1 MFRFVAGVAQLVRAL
16 DCGSGGRG
24 FEPHRSPHLLGITMN
39 SKLKKLK
46 DLERKL
52 TVSVPVEDYNSK
64 FQSKINN
71 IKGKAKLDGFR
82 KGKVPNDVLE
92 QRYGQSI
99 HAEVVNELI
108 QNTYPQALTENKI
121 RPASSPTVNIESEDP
136 KKPISYS
143 ATFEVFP
150 DIKPKL
156 SRWKNYEKVSI
167 SINDSDIDLAIK
179 DIVKRYGEW
188 KNVQRKCKA
197 DDQVILDFNGTINN
211 EEFEGNSAK
220 DFKLVLG
227 SKSMIPG
234 FEDAILNKEPSEF
247 TIKATFP
254 EDYFKK
260 DLAGVDA
267 EFQINLKEVQEL
279 HESKIDKNLFEKLE
293 MDVKDEIGF
302 RNEISKRMK
311 KEVELQEKDL
321 TKESIYETLLKMN
334 SFSVP
339 NVTIKE
345 QADLMR
351 KDALM
356 RIGHTEDKAGD
367 DLFPV
372 DTFSENAEKRVR
384 LDLLFAELIKHFEI
398 TSDTKTLEAFIEK
411 ESKKYKDSE
420 QFIQWVK
427 GQPQQLE
434 QYRMIDLEQQLIEKL
449 ENVLKSKDK
458 VIEFSELANK

>member
-1 MFRFVAGVAQLVRAL
+1 
-16 DCGSGGRG
+16 
-24 FEPHRSPHLLGITMN
+24 MN

-108 QNTYPQALTENKI
+108 QSSYPQALTENKI

-143 ATFEVFP
+143 ATFEIFP
-150 DIKPKL
+150 EIKPKL

-167 SINDSDIDLAIK
+167 SIKDSDIDLAIK

-188 KNVQRKCKA
+188 KKVKRKSKI
-197 DDQVILDFNGTINN
+197 DDQVVLDFTGTIHN
-211 EEFEGNSAK
+211 EEFEGNSAS

-234 FEDAILNKEPSEF
+234 FEDAILGKEPSEF

-267 EFQINLKEVQEL
+267 EFKINLKEIQEL
-279 HESKIDKNLFEKLE
+279 QKAKIDKNLYEKLE
-293 MDVKDEIGF
+293 MDVKDESGF
-302 RNEISKRMK
+302 RNEISERMK

-398 TSDTKTLEAFIEK
+398 TSDAKTLEDFIDK

-420 QFIQWVK
+420 QFIQWVNS
-427 GQPQQLE
+427 QPQQLE

>member
-356 RIGHTEDKAGD
+356 RIGHTEEKAGD
-367 DLFPV
+367 DLFPI

-420 QFIQWVK
+420 QFIKWVK